1 MMEDTMWGIRVTEGV
16 VAVLFGIAAV
26 FWPGLTALTF
36 LYLFAAF
43 VLASGLINL
52 FVGIFSFGEGVG
64 VWILKTLLALLQIGI
79 GVYLLRHPNVAFATV
94 ILLIGFAFIFRGV
107 FEIVAAFMDDLS
119 GGMRTAL
126 IVVGALSLLVGIIV
140 LFQPVSSGVAF
151 VWVVGLYALISGPLM
166 IASAIKDHRALEH
179 VTRAAAK
186 K

>member
-1 MMEDTMWGIRVTEGV
+1 MQEDSMWGIRVAEGV
-16 VAVLFGIAAV
+16 VALLFGISAV

-43 VLASGLINL
+43 LLASGLINL
-52 FVGIFSFGEGVG
+52 FVGIFSWGEGVG
-64 VWILKTLLALLQIGI
+64 VWIMKVLLALLQVGI
-79 GVYLLRHPNVAFATV
+79 GVYLLRHPHVGFATL

-126 IVVGALSLLVGIIV
+126 IVVGALSLLVGIIM

-151 VWVVGLYALISGPLM
+151 VWVIGIYALVSGPVI
-166 IASAIKDHRALEH
+166 IASAIKDHNQLKK
-179 VTRAAAK
+179 VPAK
-186 K
+186 R